1 MTDDKRFYIIDCT
14 GVKRYAS
21 QSVGKFTIGKHRSEP
36 PASLTRFVFAI
47 INEGKAGRF
56 ESACGMKGTLVCSG
70 NSKSAVGYVLDP
82 AIAAQ
87 VGIPLSGSI

>member
-1 MTDDKRFYIIDCT
+1 MTYDKRFYIIDRT
-14 GVKRYAS
+14 GIKRYAS

-36 PASLTRFVFAI
+36 PADLTRFVSAI
-47 INEGKAGRF
+47 IKERKAGRF
-56 ESACGMKGTLVCSG
+56 ESACGMKGTLVYSR

-87 VGIPLSGSI
+87 VGIPSSGSI